1 MSPPNV
7 TTPGATT
14 PERIMDAAEALFAE
28 HGYDAVSTRA
38 ITELAGVRLNLLS
51 YHFGSKEKLFQAVI
65 DRRLDVIV
73 QRREEAL
80 ERLRGAGGPVTVGA
94 VLRAFIHPYF
104 ELSQGDRGWL
114 AYARLVALTSQSER
128 DYKVLDQYMQR
139 TVRAFMRALQEALPD
154 VSPKTIRAGFYYAI
168 TLMMSSF
175 FGMNRIDGLVEG
187 TQSVKALERAS
198 RPLVTFAEAGI
209 LALAAADRERAAKIE

>member
-1 MSPPNV
+1 MSPPSV
-7 TTPGATT
+7 TT

-73 QRREEAL
+73 QRREQAL
-80 ERLRGAGGPVTVGA
+80 EQLRGAGGPVTVGG

-104 ELSQGDRGWL
+104 ELSHGDRSWL
-114 AYARLVALTSQSER
+114 NYARLVALTSQSER
-128 DYKVLDQYMQR
+128 DYQVLDQYMQR
-139 TVRAFMRALQEALPD
+139 TVRAFMRALREALPD

-175 FGMNRIDGLVEG
+175 SGMNRIDGLVEG
-187 TQSVKALERAS
+187 TKSVKSLERAA

-209 LALAAADRERAAKIE
+209 LALAAADRERATNT